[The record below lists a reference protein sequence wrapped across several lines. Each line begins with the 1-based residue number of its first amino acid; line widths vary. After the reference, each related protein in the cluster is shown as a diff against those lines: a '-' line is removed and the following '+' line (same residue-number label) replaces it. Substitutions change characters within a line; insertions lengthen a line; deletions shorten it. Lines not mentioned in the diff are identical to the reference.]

1 MITTAVQKS
10 TALNERFKRQF
21 KKHFQK
27 NEVYQQYKYYYRN
40 LLSTLMN
47 KRKKKKIYYEQYFK
61 NNLNNLKN
69 IWKGIRS
76 MIAIKRLSASNK
88 QIITHKGAT
97 VADLLLLISLMAI
110 LAQSQAKANI
120 KLSNK

>member
-1 MITTAVQKS
+1 
-10 TALNERFKRQF
+10 
-21 KKHFQK
+21 
-27 NEVYQQYKYYYRN
+27 
-40 LLSTLMN
+40 
-47 KRKKKKIYYEQYFK
+47 
-61 NNLNNLKN
+61 
-69 IWKGIRS
+69 
-76 MIAIKRLSASNK
+76 MIAIKHLSASNK